1 MFPALVF
8 SLTCV
13 AILLLVIWRLSMFP
27 CCVNGMSG
35 LLNVIANG
43 DSFAAAIIWNFVVF
57 VLIFQRFSI
66 SLMLFIGFVSLLW
79 VCNRYY
85 FRLAWVCYYLHYV
98 ICICRSS
105 VVLVVIEER
114 CKIYIM
120 WETVHCLIFIRL
132 LSRFIDSPGFPVL
145 FRVSFIQNAAWE
157 FFFLKV
163 R

>member
-1 MFPALVF
+1 MHFASCMFAALVF

-66 SLMLFIGFVSLLW
+66 SLMLFIGFVSLQSLLFSTCLS
-79 VCNRYY
+79 VLLFALCH
-85 FRLAWVCYYLHYV
+85 LH
-98 ICICRSS
+98 
-105 VVLVVIEER
+105 
-114 CKIYIM
+114 M
-120 WETVHCLIFIRL
+120 
-132 LSRFIDSPGFPVL
+132 
-145 FRVSFIQNAAWE
+145 
-157 FFFLKV
+157 
-163 R
+163 